1 MARRRRSN
9 SAARPAAFTLLE
21 LLVALAM
28 AAIIAGSLYSALRIG
43 FRARTSAEAAVEPI
57 RTAEMA
63 TSVLRSDF
71 ECAVRATGT
80 LAGPFVG
87 TDTTGDGG
95 LAADAVSFYTLGNPA
110 DADFLASLAV
120 TQGNQQGGGG
130 GVKGA
135 MNGTT
140 SNAVPAEARK
150 VEIGLV
156 SYPGPNNSSEQ
167 CLVRR
172 VTTNLLSQVAVDGD
186 EEVLCRGVRAVNFR
200 YFDGTTWQD
209 SWDSTQINNNI
220 PTAVEMIVELGLPAV
235 DLREE
240 LRADEVAGVW
250 QRGHVLVGGS
260 GTQQQRVE
268 VSIAEVVLQDG
279 QPLAQQDVAVVH
291 ENRLS
296 TDEVGDHG

>member
-1 MARRRRSN
+1 MSTRRTILAPRPAAARR
-9 SAARPAAFTLLE
+9 AAAFTLLE
-21 LLVALAM
+21 MLVALAM

-43 FRARTSAEAAVEPI
+43 FRARASAEASVEPI

-63 TSVLRSDF
+63 TSVLRADF

-95 LAADAVSFYTLGNPA
+95 LPADAVSFYTLGNPA
-110 DADFLASLAV
+110 DADFLASLAA
-120 TQGNQQGGGG
+120 NQNNRAGAG
-130 GVKGA
+130 GVRGA
-135 MNGTT
+135 MSGTT
-140 SNAVPAEARK
+140 SSAVPAEARK

-156 SYPGPNNSSEQ
+156 SYPGPDGAAEQ

-172 VTTNLLSQVAVDGD
+172 VTTNLLAQVAVEPD

-220 PTAVEMIVELGLPAV
+220 PTAVEMIVEL
-235 DLREE
+235 DRSS
-240 LRADEVAGVW
+240 DGVP
-250 QRGHVLVGGS
+250 RIVRFPRMFL
-260 GTQQQRVE
+260 
-268 VSIAEVVLQDG
+268 
-279 QPLAQQDVAVVH
+279 
-291 ENRLS
+291 LS
-296 TDEVGDHG
+296 TSTVTTDTGMGTDAGTGTGTGTGTGGTP